1 MAFQRRLTAVLLLMA
16 LLLSGCAMRT
26 VDQMYAVPK
35 RSSEYQDLQWVIDQA
50 MTGLEYCAPVSGE
63 NQQTVQMADL
73 DGDGVSEY
81 LLFAKGNSDDPLKI
95 FIFALEENS
104 YVLRQ
109 TIESRGS
116 AFEQVEYVDIDGNSG
131 KELVV
136 GLRLSD
142 QVLRYLMVYSFSD
155 AGSCQLLAVNYS
167 KFVTSDLNQDGLSD
181 LMIISSGPQEEDS
194 AVVFLYYYENDA
206 MVRSMETRLS
216 AKSDAIKRIMVS
228 KLHGDIPAVY
238 VASSLEENAIIT
250 DVFTVSDGRFTNVS
264 LSNESGTSVQ
274 TMRNYYVYAD
284 DIDSDGTLE
293 LPSLLD
299 MLPVQ
304 NNTTTA
310 TQHLI
315 RWYAMTQGGEEVDK
329 AYTFHNFDSGWYMNL
344 DGEWAPRVSVTQNPG
359 SCTFYVWD
367 ENFEK
372 AEKLLTVYAF
382 TGSDRDFEAEQEER
396 IVLYKSDGVTY
407 AAQLEVGA
415 LSYGVS
421 RENLLESFHL
431 IHMDWKSGET

>member
-26 VDQMYAVPK
+26 LDQMYAVPK
-35 RSSEYQDLQWVIDQA
+35 RSSEYQDLQRVIDQA

-81 LLFAKGNSDDPLKI
+81 LLFAKGNSDAPLKI

-194 AVVFLYYYENDA
+194 AVVFLYHYENDA

-315 RWYAMTQGGEEVDK
+315 RWYAMTQRGEEVDK

>member
-1 MAFQRRLTAVLLLMA
+1 MAFRKRLTAVLLLMA

-35 RSSEYQDLQWVIDQA
+35 RSSEYQDLQRVIDEA

-73 DGDGVSEY
+73 DGDGASEY
-81 LLFAKGNSDDPLKI
+81 LLFAKGTSDDPLKI
-95 FIFALEENS
+95 FIFAQDGDA
-104 YVLRQ
+104 YVLRE

-116 AFEQVEYVDIDGNSG
+116 AFEQVEYVDIDGNDG

-136 GLRLSD
+136 GLQVSD
-142 QVLRYLMVYSFSD
+142 QVLRYLMVYSFS
-155 AGSCQLLAVNYS
+155 GGNTSQLMAVNYS
-167 KFVTSDLNQDGLSD
+167 KFVTSDLNQDGLTD
-181 LMIISSGPQEEDS
+181 LMVISSGPQEEDS
-194 AVVFLYYYENDA
+194 AVACLYHYEDDV

-228 KLHGDIPAVY
+228 KLHGGLPAVY
-238 VASSLEENAIIT
+238 VASSVQESAIIT
-250 DVFTVSDGRFTNVS
+250 DVFAIRDGRFTNVS

-293 LPSLLD
+293 LPSLID
-299 MLPVQ
+299 MLPIQ
-304 NNTTTA
+304 NNTLA
-310 TQHLI
+310 STQHLI
-315 RWYAMTQGGEEVDK
+315 RWYAMRSDGEEVDK
-329 AYTFHNFDSGWYMNL
+329 SYTFHNFDGGWYMDLNG
-344 DGEWAPRVSVTQNPG
+344 DWAPRVSVTQNSG
-359 SCTFYVWD
+359 NCVFYIWD

-382 TGSDRDFEAEQEER
+382 TGSDRDYEAAQDER
-396 IVLYKSDGVTY
+396 IVLYKTDGVTY
-407 AAQLEVGA
+407 AAQLEVGG

-421 RENLLESFHL
+421 GENLVGSFHL